1 MTRRPGAPGPTCAIC
16 AVELHDDP
24 HWHTELEAFCCEQ
37 HCDNDGCLQ
46 FADGGGT
53 GDTRP
58 LSRQSGDHSSTSH
71 AAVAP
76 AAVGLLPAWAL
87 RDLHAHAVAV
97 RQERLAWLVCACL
110 WVWVLAVGLEA
121 AQ

>member
-1 MTRRPGAPGPTCAIC
+1 MTATCAIC

-24 HWHTELEAFCCEQ
+24 HWHARLEANTCER
-37 HCDNDGCLQ
+37 HCDNDGCIQ

-58 LSRQSGDHSSTSH
+58 PARPGGDHSATH
-71 AAVAP
+71 AVAP
-76 AAVGLLPAWAL
+76 AAVGLPAWML

-97 RQERLAWLVCACL
+97 RQERLAWLACACL
-110 WVWVLAVGLEA
+110 WVAVALVGMA
-121 AQ
+121 S